1 MNDYCGGLTFRRSFW
16 LFLCLCFC
24 ATGLQLVSS
33 VIRSPFWGS
42 GVFSSCCIYVSGLM
56 QAVVLYLRVVVL
68 CSVVFS
74 VFGGL
79 LVRVFSGFA
88 SLLRGVIP

>member
-1 MNDYCGGLTFRRSFW
+1 MS
-16 LFLCLCFC
+16 
-24 ATGLQLVSS
+24 
-33 VIRSPFWGS
+33 S
-42 GVFSSCCIYVSGLM
+42 GVFSSCCIYVSGLI
-56 QAVVLYLRVVVL
+56 QAVVFYLRVVVL

-88 SLLRGVIP
+88 SLRRVIP